1 MSLPRSLQ
9 EFDELVTKHITQ
21 HAKRYG
27 KTLTRSQGEA
37 DFRLH
42 YSSIAAIEPE
52 LREATELRESEDAA
66 TWEKLGL
73 SPEAARIASR
83 VEQQSAPKPLENY
96 QYEDWQSLLD

>member
-1 MSLPRSLQ
+1 MLPTSLQ
-9 EFDELVTKHITQ
+9 EFDALVTTHMAQ

-52 LREATELRESEDAA
+52 LRKTGMQESAVDAWEAM
-66 TWEKLGL
+66 GL
-73 SPEAARIASR
+73 SPEAAKIAAR
-83 VEQQSAPKPLENY
+83 VVESESKAVADFN
-96 QYEDWQSLLD
+96 YEDWRAVFGRR